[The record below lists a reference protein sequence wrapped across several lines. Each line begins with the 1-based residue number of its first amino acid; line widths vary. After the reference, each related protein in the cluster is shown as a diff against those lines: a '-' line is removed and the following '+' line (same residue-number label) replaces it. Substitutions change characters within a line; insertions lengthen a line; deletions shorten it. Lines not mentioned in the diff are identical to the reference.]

1 MIEYTTKL
9 EGLKKYILNL
19 KTNDLDLFMKIER
32 EIYKAKSKE
41 ENTKNVSETKTTVNS
56 KIEDIQSDEK
66 KTISIKIDI
75 S

>member
-19 KTNDLDLFMKIER
+19 KTNDLDLFMKIES
-32 EIYKAKSKE
+32 EIYKAKCKE
-41 ENTKNVSETKTTVNS
+41 ENIKNVTETKTTVNS